1 MLNGT
6 NELRE
11 LYIEVGS
18 KCYLNCKHCS
28 SEACAISEDT
38 ISTHKLCSLLK
49 EGKSLGANSLTIS
62 GGEPLLHQGLLEFAR
77 FATRLGYS
85 IKMYSCGVLKED
97 EEFVSIY
104 DDIFDSLKETGIRT
118 LIFSLHGKP
127 ETHDYITSLK
137 GSYLITLES
146 IKRAIIKGF
155 KVEIHTVPMKV
166 NFTEIPYVFNVA
178 KELGINQVS
187 LLRLV
192 PQGRLRK
199 NLHLV
204 MDKQDYLNFI
214 KIINRLKDDKLNLRL
229 GSPFSCLFTDRVN
242 GCSAGRNKLLIGPN
256 GDVCPCEAFK
266 TLLKGRSS
274 NIYDTNLED
283 IWLNDSVLNMIR
295 KYSVDQVSHC
305 NTCEASGNC
314 NGGCIGE
321 RIIEYG
327 SPKEGPDPI
336 CMFAK

>member
-1 MLNGT
+1 M
-6 NELRE
+6 RE

-18 KCYLNCKHCS
+18 KCYLNCRHCS
-28 SEACAISEDT
+28 SEACAISEET

-49 EGKSLGANSLTIS
+49 QGKRLGANSLTIS
-62 GGEPLLHQGLLEFAR
+62 GGEPLLHEGLSQFAR
-77 FATRLGYS
+77 FATKIGYS

-97 EEFVSIY
+97 EKFVSIC
-104 DDIFDSLKETGIRT
+104 DEIFDSLKKTGITT

-155 KVEIHTVPMKV
+155 KVEIHIVPMKV
-166 NFTEIPYVFNVA
+166 NFTEIPYVFNIA

-204 MDKQDYLNFI
+204 MDKQDYLSF
-214 KIINRLKDDKLNLRL
+214 KEIINSLKDDELNLRL

-242 GCSAGRNKLLIGPN
+242 SCSAGKNKLLIGPN
-256 GDVCPCEAFK
+256 GDVYPCEAFK
-266 TLLKGRSS
+266 TILKGRSS
-274 NIYDTNLED
+274 NIYETNLED
-283 IWLNDSVLNMIR
+283 IWLNDSALKMIR
-295 KYSVDQVSHC
+295 KLSIDQVSHC
-305 NTCEASGNC
+305 KTCEASNNC

-321 RIIEYG
+321 RIIKYG
-327 SPKEGPDPI
+327 SPEEGPDPI
-336 CMFAK
+336 CIRYNEK